1 MTTNVTYN
9 LYYDISAVLLNS
21 VFIILLFFRKKV
33 KGRRAWVF
41 MSLIIFMLLSAV
53 MEIGTSMI
61 RNGDWVVSNGTRTV
75 VTALAHYF
83 HNSIEFLVFLYVLQ
97 IFGVLRHLKG
107 LLLIIVWI
115 PQMLLSVF
123 LIVPSLRRSI
133 FYYDAN
139 GAYVHGYLYFYFYYA
154 IIGIYAAFGII
165 ALYLYRNRISKKQ
178 FALINL
184 FAICM
189 ILSIYAE
196 VEPHMR
202 ITILLQSLCLLVCYV
217 GLENDSEVIDNETG
231 LLSRYALWSEAAL
244 LYESRF
250 NTYVVSI
257 HLRNFPYYSRMLGT
271 RLTTE
276 LLRTMGNWLA
286 HFSGGKASVYY
297 PSRGTYTLLL
307 YEYEKE
313 AALEVAER
321 VRSRFASPWIARG
334 TSVTFQTS
342 VKVTGIP
349 NQIKNEDQL
358 FAFIENHDPARFSTG
373 EVSFID
379 EVRTDQRNGQIE
391 AAVQKA
397 LDENRLEVYFQPIHD
412 VASGRIRSCEALV
425 RLKDPDMG
433 YISPEEFIRVAEH
446 AGQIGQIGEVVFEN
460 VCRFLHDNKPERYG
474 LEFVEVNLSTLQ
486 CMDNS
491 LTEQIHNLM
500 KKYEIRPGQI
510 NLEIT
515 ESAVVYNASVMKQVM
530 DNLRQLGLSFS
541 LDDFGTGNANYSYI
555 MNYPFDLI
563 KVDKSFLW
571 AANENGDNRVI
582 LDNMLQ
588 LIQGLNRK
596 AVVEGVETE
605 AQRDYLTR
613 RGVDYLQGFY
623 YSKPIPGAQFIE
635 FLARTNGTSEMI
647 EMKDTVAVNTV
658 TEESDIVAVNA

>member
-1 MTTNVTYN
+1 
-9 LYYDISAVLLNS
+9 
-21 VFIILLFFRKKV
+21 
-33 KGRRAWVF
+33 
-41 MSLIIFMLLSAV
+41 
-53 MEIGTSMI
+53 
-61 RNGDWVVSNGTRTV
+61 
-75 VTALAHYF
+75 
-83 HNSIEFLVFLYVLQ
+83 
-97 IFGVLRHLKG
+97 
-107 LLLIIVWI
+107 
-115 PQMLLSVF
+115 
-123 LIVPSLRRSI
+123 
-133 FYYDAN
+133 
-139 GAYVHGYLYFYFYYA
+139 
-154 IIGIYAAFGII
+154 
-165 ALYLYRNRISKKQ
+165 
-178 FALINL
+178 
-184 FAICM
+184 
-189 ILSIYAE
+189 
-196 VEPHMR
+196 
-202 ITILLQSLCLLVCYV
+202 
-217 GLENDSEVIDNETG
+217 
-231 LLSRYALWSEAAL
+231 
-244 LYESRF
+244 
-250 NTYVVSI
+250 
-257 HLRNFPYYSRMLGT
+257 
-271 RLTTE
+271 
-276 LLRTMGNWLA
+276 MGNWLA

-491 LTEQIHNLM
+491 LTEQIQNLM

-571 AANENGDNRVI
+571 AANEKGDNRVI

-623 YSKPIPGAQFIE
+623 YSEPLPEEE
-635 FLARTNGTSEMI
+635 FLKKAGELSS
-647 EMKDTVAVNTV
+647 V
-658 TEESDIVAVNA
+658 TI